1 MLRNLTLL
9 SLLLLSTAATGCRAK
24 KATAEEERAAEG
36 SEAAN
41 VEAGERPAPLMPD
54 VAHPPEPAPVEGS
67 AAAAAPAA
75 IDKAVQLQR
84 PTLQVRPV
92 TGAQSLNQDLRAKTA
107 AIRMHN
113 SGIKPLMPKALG
125 AAAKPAE
132 PAPSPR

>member
-36 SEAAN
+36 SSEAKAE
-41 VEAGERPAPLMPD
+41 EADRPAPLMPD
-54 VAHPPEPAPVEGS
+54 VAHPPEPVPAEGS
-67 AAAAAPAA
+67 AAALAPAA
-75 IDKAVQLQR
+75 IDKAFQLQR
-84 PTLQVRPV
+84 PTLQVRPI
-92 TGAQSLNQDLRAKTA
+92 TGAQGLNHDLRAKTA

-125 AAAKPAE
+125 AGAKTAAPTQ
-132 PAPSPR
+132 APR